1 MCFSSVDRSCVKLF
15 LFSTVL
21 LNITFLNMG
30 FIVVLWENENIVSVI
45 KEKKVVGALE
55 LKEGTTLKVIKK
67 SFLYVNCCTTNI
79 FCTPE

>member
-1 MCFSSVDRSCVKLF
+1 MYFSSVDRSCVKLF

-21 LNITFLNMG
+21 LNITFLNKG

-67 SFLYVNCCTTNI
+67 SFST
-79 FCTPE
+79 

>member
-1 MCFSSVDRSCVKLF
+1 MYFSSVDRSCVKLF

-21 LNITFLNMG
+21 LNIAFLNMG

-67 SFLYVNCCTTNI
+67 SFST
-79 FCTPE
+79 